1 MVPGPGNYKTLDLIT
16 GQGKSYVSKFKSC
29 TAKTMAPKVKDCS
42 VPKVESKRNINIS
55 TWTWYL

>member
-42 VPKVESKRNINIS
+42 VPKVESK
-55 TWTWYL
+55 